1 MQRCVFFKNIDQKLA
16 GQDTIYGN
24 PCPLILRQ
32 NDFIFHYDECSC
44 FYFSHLIAGFH
55 QLCDSLVGKLSILHF
70 VEIKIKKIYQNVLP
84 SEIFQC
90 LAHLR
95 LEDHDHSDHCHVK
108 QFVGD
113 PDDRIHFKQNC
124 KQNKGKDHKDSTE
137 KHPRSRIFDPNKH
150 IIDQH

>member
-1 MQRCVFFKNIDQKLA
+1 MSAPVF
-16 GQDTIYGN
+16 T
-24 PCPLILRQ
+24 
-32 NDFIFHYDECSC
+32 
-44 FYFSHLIAGFH
+44 FSHLIAGFH

-70 VEIKIKKIYQNVLP
+70 VEIKLKRFTKNVLP

-113 PDDRIHFKQNC
+113 PDDRIHFKTKLQA
-124 KQNKGKDHKDSTE
+124 KQRQGSQGFHGEASTL
-137 KHPRSRIFDPNKH
+137 SYL
-150 IIDQH
+150 